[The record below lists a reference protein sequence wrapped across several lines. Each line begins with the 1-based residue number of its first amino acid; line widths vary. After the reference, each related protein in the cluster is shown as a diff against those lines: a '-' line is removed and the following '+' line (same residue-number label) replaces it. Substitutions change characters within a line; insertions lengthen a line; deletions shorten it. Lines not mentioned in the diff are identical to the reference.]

1 MEPPVGFA
9 TDLDGDGAEL
19 ALGADDES
27 EVDLLAGELMGGV
40 RMDICLADGERH
52 RDTFARNVRNP
63 PDCGCR
69 GCPWMNGVSERRK

>member
-27 EVDLLAGELMGGV
+27 EVDLLAGELMGGDEVELQEIVESVVGEEAAFCGVDFGLQRFYGFDV
-40 RMDICLADGERH
+40 RKG
-52 RDTFARNVRNP
+52 
-63 PDCGCR
+63 
-69 GCPWMNGVSERRK
+69 